1 MLDIKKIYNELK
13 GIKDI
18 VEVNRGAT
26 EDALTYYLKDIQV
39 IRGIEEKLGWLP
51 YEGNILYFNT
61 LYDSNMKKVGTI
73 NRLRIERTEL
83 IEGNNPEEDYYETTE
98 RYDISLDEIK

>member
-13 GIKDI
+13 GIKEI
-18 VEVNRGAT
+18 IEVNRGAT
-26 EDALTYYLKDIQV
+26 EEALTYYLKDIKV
-39 IRGIEEKLGWLP
+39 MRGIEEKLGWLP
-51 YEGNILYFNT
+51 YEGDLFYFNT
-61 LYDSNMKKVGTI
+61 LYDSNMNKIGNL